1 MSKKNIFVILFIT
14 CWCGCFFLYP
24 AKSIAETNKNPEWI
38 FYNKTNCGL
47 IEDTI
52 NCIAKDK
59 HAFWFG
65 TQKGVSL
72 FYTKKNTLTNYS
84 TNDGLASNYI
94 NGILVLDN
102 KVWFGTK
109 KGLTQFNKNKKS
121 WTTYTMKNG
130 LPHNQV
136 NTLLNIGN
144 TLWIGTEI
152 GLTSFNKT
160 TMTMGAVYTTKD
172 GLFDN
177 RIKTL
182 IRDGAHLI
190 IGTVGAVINTLNID
204 TGKWKIQYPQTT
216 LYSNIVLTAERGF
229 IWCGTNGG
237 GVRGYNKS
245 SQTWKT
251 YTTSNGLCDNF
262 VQAIARDGK
271 NLWVGTFDGISLFNM
286 DTKKWKTFSSK
297 EGISIS
303 TILVDGNYVWFGT
316 DNEGIRRYNKQIPQ
330 IEINTELSSLT
341 KLEISTPLKIDCF
354 ISSYQK
360 MGKPVIEYSTAS
372 FPDIWTNTEIT
383 VVPAKTKNHYQIIW
397 TMENLPCLSDTYN
410 LRLTVENEQED
421 YNSSIATIK
430 IDTIPPKITLDSTTA
445 SRNIGLQ
452 NISGT
457 YNKNKIDN
465 ILVQPGNVLATLKPN
480 NQTFTALVNLEEGKN
495 LIRATLTDWLD
506 QTATTKTVMIAKA
519 KSTPGI
525 TVEKIPTTKKE
536 EVVTRLTLQ
545 ETLLFDS
552 GSAQIKKGGEKTID
566 TIAEFLKRYPPEK
579 HPNLE
584 IVINGHTDNVPIQ
597 KCLYSSNLKLSQAR
611 AHTVFQSLMK
621 NSSLSAESF
630 SIKGYGKTKPKVSN
644 KTAKGRARNRRVE
657 IIIKTKSGL

>member
-1 MSKKNIFVILFIT
+1 MSKKSILVILFI
-14 CWCGCFFLYP
+14 CCCNYFFLYP
-24 AKSIAETNKNPEWI
+24 AKSIAESDKNPDWT

-47 IEDTI
+47 IGETI

-59 HAFWFG
+59 HAFWIG

-72 FYTKKNTLTNYS
+72 FNTKKNTWTNY
-84 TNDGLASNYI
+84 TINDGLASNYI
-94 NGILVLDN
+94 NSILVLND

-109 KGLTQFNKNKKS
+109 KGLTLFNKNKKS

-144 TLWIGTEI
+144 TIWIGTEI

-160 TMTMGAVYTTKD
+160 TKTMGAVYTTKD

-182 IRDGAHLI
+182 IRDGAYLI
-190 IGTVGAVINTLNID
+190 IGTVGAVINTLNLH
-204 TGKWKIQYPQTT
+204 TGEWNIQYPQTT

-237 GVRGYNKS
+237 GVRSYNKS

-297 EGISIS
+297 EGISLS

-316 DNEGIRRYNKQIPQ
+316 DDKGIRRYNKQIPQ
-330 IEINTELSSLT
+330 VEINTKLSSLT
-341 KLEISTPLKIDCF
+341 KLKISTPLKIDCF

-383 VVPAKTKNHYQIIW
+383 VIPAKTKNHYQIIW

-421 YNSSIATIK
+421 YNSSLATIK
-430 IDTIPPKITLDSTTA
+430 IDTIPPKITIDSTTA
-445 SRNIGLQ
+445 TRNIGLQ
-452 NISGT
+452 KISGT

-465 ILVQPGNVLATLKPN
+465 ILVQPGNILAILDST
-480 NQTFTALVNLEEGKN
+480 NQTFTALINLEEGKN
-495 LIRATLTDWLD
+495 PIRATLTDWLG
-506 QTATTKTVMIAKA
+506 QTATTKTVMIAKV
-519 KSTPGI
+519 KSTPAI
-525 TVEKIPTTKKE
+525 LVEKITTAKKK

-552 GSAQIKKGGEKTID
+552 GSAQIKKGGDE
-566 TIAEFLKRYPPEK
+566 TIATVVNFLKRYPSEK
-579 HPNLE
+579 YPNLK
-584 IVINGHTDNVPIQ
+584 IKINGHTDNVPIGS

-611 AHTVFQSLMK
+611 AHTVFQALIK
-621 NSSLSAESF
+621 DNTLSAEAF
-630 SIKGYGKTKPKVSN
+630 SVKGFGQTKPTASN
-644 KTAKGRARNRRVE
+644 KTVLGRAKNRRVE
-657 IIIKTKSGL
+657 IIIETKN